1 MFLIKDSSLSREEE
15 IRQILN
21 RDPSLASLLAVIHF
35 EWTIRRSIIALGESP
50 NVKVR
55 EKLQSC
61 HGHDKYKDVWKDE
74 VFPKVQLLLP
84 KAVKDWESLVR
95 SFKLRHKLVHGI
107 SACGYGYAKDRV
119 DGAINAA
126 VDIREICVAHKVDL
140 DSRLPVRRHS
150 KS

>member
-1 MFLIKDSSLSREEE
+1 MFLVKDSSLSREEE

-50 NVKVR
+50 NIKVR
-55 EKLQSC
+55 EKLQFCS
-61 HGHDKYKDVWKDE
+61 GHVQYKDMWKDE
-74 VFPKVQLLLP
+74 VFPKVSLRLP
-84 KAVKDWESLVR
+84 QVVKDWDSLVR

-107 SACGYGYAKDRV
+107 SSCGFDYAKDRV

-126 VDIREICVAHKVDL
+126 IDVRAICTTHKVDL
-140 DSRLPVRRHS
+140 DSRLPVRRQL